1 MKKAFLTL
9 AFLISS
15 VAFAAKKEVLPVKIE
30 IVAESDG
37 FQGRYNAGGWTGR
50 IAGTRTFT
58 SATTTKAII
67 NGDHTLLS
75 CEEHHSSCIVLGA
88 GRLKSPG
95 VVARQL
101 SFTPAVR
108 QMFGLI
114 TCVRLTTRFSVNT
127 GKWPG
132 AGRRSNVNAS

>member
-88 GRLKSPG
+88 GTYDAEIKIAGSSCSPTLFHSCG
-95 VVARQL
+95 APDVWINYVRPIDHKVFRQHWKVAG
-101 SFTPAVR
+101 S
-108 QMFGLI
+108 
-114 TCVRLTTRFSVNT
+114 
-127 GKWPG
+127 W
-132 AGRRSNVNAS
+132 